1 MPLFWAHIRIP
12 GSLSIV
18 NSVFR
23 HLRPLLVS
31 VVALILTAGIAFAA
45 KPSTPANGLAVAGQ
59 ASGKTVP
66 VVSGGDE
73 NATPDEETESDEDTD
88 TETNEDS
95 GGDNCAT
102 DPATLTAEELAAATH
117 GSIVC
122 WAAQQ
127 DTPAEFD
134 NHGAWVKSWATD
146 NAGSDASGDAG
157 SQAKDKT
164 SGNSHAAAG
173 LAHKK

>member
-1 MPLFWAHIRIP
+1 M
-12 GSLSIV
+12 
-18 NSVFR
+18 NSAFR
-23 HLRPLLVS
+23 HLRPLLIS
-31 VVALILTAGIAFAA
+31 VVALVLTAGIAFAA
-45 KPSTPANGLAVAGQ
+45 KPSTPSGLSVAAQ
-59 ASGKTVP
+59 AAGKTVP
-66 VVSGGDE
+66 VVSTGDE
-73 NATPDEETESDEDTD
+73 NAAPDEETESNEDTD

-102 DPATLTAEELAAATH
+102 DPTNLTAEQLAAMTH

-122 WAAQQ
+122 WAAHQ
-127 DTPAEFD
+127 DTPEGFD

-157 SQAKDKT
+157 SKAKDKT
-164 SGNSHAAAG
+164 SSNAHAAAG